1 MPLAMKDV
9 EREWG
14 GIKKYPG
21 GGWNRIS
28 ILVHSRG
35 GGGRGR
41 GDWLCNIF
49 KVKKYFRMS

>member
-9 EREWG
+9 ERGGG
-14 GIKKYPG
+14 GIKKYPGGG

-35 GGGRGR
+35 GG
-41 GDWLCNIF
+41 DWLCNIF